1 MPLEPVVLVGE
12 GEYNLNV
19 LTDIKVTESYLNLD
33 QNIRNC
39 QNEESFDNCTTKRY
53 LDNVQEQCGCLPI
66 GLSNNV
72 SIRLDK
78 WNAKSTIL
86 DAEHPCK

>member
-1 MPLEPVVLVGE
+1 MSSEPVVLVGE

-19 LTDIKVTESYLNLD
+19 LTDIKVTESYLGLD

-39 QNEESFDNCTTKRY
+39 QNEEPLDTCTTKRY
-53 LDNVQEQCGCLPI
+53 LDTVQEQCGCLPI

-72 SIRLDK
+72 SILDK
-78 WNAKSTIL
+78 LEYTKYNFSI
-86 DAEHPCK
+86 